1 MHLPLA
7 DLFVNCSRCNLPR
20 INYLISAPINLSYF
34 HNPEMIRLNYII
46 TFYSNSSVDLVER
59 LVGDILSTTESY
71 KQLQERESR
80 ISSDFNLAQAQL
92 FPLRKENIRLNR
104 ENHQLHVESISQKE
118 HLDLSLEDQKR
129 EIDALNDKL
138 NEIKYLNVAREKE
151 IKLMEKER
159 DRMKE
164 VNIFFLNFT
173 KLYMY
178 MI

>member
-1 MHLPLA
+1 M
-7 DLFVNCSRCNLPR
+7 
-20 INYLISAPINLSYF
+20 
-34 HNPEMIRLNYII
+34 
-46 TFYSNSSVDLVER
+46 ER

-118 HLDLSLEDQKR
+118 NLDLSLEDQKR
-129 EIDALNDKL
+129 EIISLTDKL
-138 NEIKYLNVAREKE
+138 NEIKYLNVAKEKE
-151 IKLMEKER
+151 MRSMEKEKE
-159 DRMKE
+159 RMKE
-164 VNIFFLNFT
+164 VIFSFCSRFSTFAVYGALEPRFCT
-173 KLYMY
+173 ACHDT